1 MTLREQVQQLKV
13 ENVQLQQRIAELEA
27 QLKESNNR
35 GAGRKQ
41 KLTDAQIEQIK
52 IMHESG
58 QSIKSI
64 SLQFE
69 CSVGTIHKALHSEI
83 K

>member
-13 ENVQLQQRIAELEA
+13 ENEQLQQRIAELEA
-27 QLKESNNR
+27 QLQQHNTR

-41 KLTDAQIEQIK
+41 KLTDAQIEQVQ
-52 IMHESG
+52 IMHVKG
-58 QSIKSI
+58 QSIKA
-64 SLQFE
+64 LADYFE

>member
-13 ENVQLQQRIAELEA
+13 ENEQLQQRIAELEA

-52 IMHESG
+52 IMH
-58 QSIKSI
+58 
-64 SLQFE
+64 
-69 CSVGTIHKALHSEI
+69 AW
-83 K
+83 

>member
-1 MTLREQVQQLKV
+1 MTLREQVQQLKI
-13 ENVQLQQRIAELEA
+13 ENESLHQRIAELEA
-27 QLKESNNR
+27 QLQQHNAR

-58 QSIKSI
+58 QSIKMI
-64 SLQFE
+64 ADYFK
-69 CSVGTIHKALHSEI
+69 CSVGTIHKALHSKI